1 MSVIQ
6 MSDNSATSRA
16 HAANILASEGT
27 RQVAAAAAVTQAAL
41 NTIEIAHYRT
51 CLASA
56 IANKCGTD
64 VFTTALRQ
72 LNTGGV

>member
-6 MSDNSATSRA
+6 MSDFSATSRA
-16 HAANILASEGT
+16 HQMNVLVSEGQ
-27 RQVAAAAAVTQAAL
+27 RQVAAAAASTQAAMSAVDI
-41 NTIEIAHYRT
+41 THYRT

-64 VFTTALRQ
+64 VFMTALRQ
-72 LNTGGV
+72 LGTTGA